1 MKLTDRIR
9 NMAEQIEVQDIAISL
24 GLPVELVEGVINGTV
39 DESTLKD
46 YDPASKVTVVD
57 KHIITRG
64 HILAVLQSAP
74 LAAEIALY
82 LSSMQPTAVIDLE
95 RYSNLPIH
103 IGMEIYEIP
112 QSVNI
117 LWDEFIDQ
125 KEYRKNLFV
134 YTLPNPKNINLIDSV
149 FNYYPIVVLNL
160 PAEQL
165 EKILPIVNILY
176 LPVSQDNAGV
186 HKAYQVIS
194 QNKPYEEKVHLI
206 WITKQND
213 NKYLSIVRNFSNV
226 HIAGYISEGQ
236 YQKHIPKIMESLFP
250 ANRKK
255 IFGIF

>member
-1 MKLTDRIR
+1 MKLTNRIR

-103 IGMEIYEIP
+103 NDIYDLCDEIENGDFMWR
-112 QSVNI
+112 V
-117 LWDEFIDQ
+117 
-125 KEYRKNLFV
+125 
-134 YTLPNPKNINLIDSV
+134 
-149 FNYYPIVVLNL
+149 
-160 PAEQL
+160 
-165 EKILPIVNILY
+165 
-176 LPVSQDNAGV
+176 V
-186 HKAYQVIS
+186 HKKDS
-194 QNKPYEEKVHLI
+194 TDRSDKGHC
-206 WITKQND
+206 
-213 NKYLSIVRNFSNV
+213 
-226 HIAGYISEGQ
+226 
-236 YQKHIPKIMESLFP
+236 
-250 ANRKK
+250 
-255 IFGIF
+255 